1 MKKLLIL
8 LFVLAFIFPSEMN
21 AQRRKSKGKKAASA
35 TKPKPKSKTK
45 KYSDFVKKDTKTDE
59 GLFKVHENDGKYFY
73 EIPKNLLGKEMLLV
87 SRIKELPSNFGG
99 GYVNAGSK
107 TNEQVVIWEQ
117 FKKKILLKIKSY
129 NAIANDS
136 LPIYK
141 SVKSNNLEP
150 ILYAFDIKTQSKDS
164 TAVLID
170 VTKFFSS
177 DVKAIS
183 GIDSRAR
190 TQYKV
195 RRLDTKR
202 SFINTIKSYPKN
214 IEVVQDFTFE
224 ASKPPSNRNAG
235 TISIRM
241 NQSMILLPEKP
252 MMPRLFDKR
261 VGYFTVGTVDYNSE
275 KLKADSKRYIRRWRL
290 EPKDKEAYARGEL
303 VEPIKPIV
311 YYLDPATPKKLR
323 KYIKQ
328 GVDDWAGVFET
339 AGFKNAIMAKMPPTK
354 EEDPEFSM
362 EDIRYSS
369 IRYVASTTR
378 NAVGPSVSDPR
389 SGEIIESDIIW
400 YHNHLRSYR
409 NRYLLETGAANPSA
423 RTLDTP
429 AEEIGEMMRM
439 VIAHEIGH
447 ALGLPHNMAASYAYP
462 TESLRDGDFTQKNGI
477 AATIMDYARY
487 NYVAQPEDK
496 NVRFIRQLGP
506 YDHYSI
512 NWGYRVISNANT
524 PKDEVKTLDNWIDE
538 KAGDPI
544 YKFGY
549 QRRGGFDPASQTE
562 GIGNDLVKASTYG
575 IKNLKIVAKNL
586 PEWTSDQTND
596 YADLNELYG
605 ELLSVW
611 NRYINHV
618 VGNVGGV
625 FEDNKKPNQ
634 QGNVYTVLAKSKQK
648 ESLNWLLK
656 NTFTTPNWLLDKNI
670 LANINHTVFEDNR
683 ADYGTALDLD
693 FGITNI
699 SGSVFNNNGNSGQGL
714 LADQYVI
721 SMRDLAELTLEHV
734 TMADNNVQN
743 ATIGRPNGSP
753 ITINIYSSIIY
764 NPNTGPVFDD
774 FAAFTPDIDC
784 VIAHEIASM
793 QTLGGIQLLNNDP
806 KFKAPLDRDYHL
818 DAMFSP
824 AVDFCSESN
833 VLGDLKDMDGHTRG
847 WDDGSV
853 PNDQNNPNY
862 VFDAG
867 ADETYDNDIIF
878 ENGFE

>member
-1 MKKLLIL
+1 M
-8 LFVLAFIFPSEMN
+8 AFIFPSEIN
-21 AQRRKSKGKKAASA
+21 AQRKKSKKKTETS
-35 TKPKPKSKTK
+35 TEKTKPKSKTK
-45 KYSDFVKKDTKTDE
+45 KYSDFIKKDTKTDE
-59 GLFKVHENDGKYFY
+59 GLFKVHETKDKFYY
-73 EIPKNLLGKEMLLV
+73 EIPKELLGKEMLLV
-87 SRIKELPSNFGG
+87 SRIKELPSGFGG

-107 TNEQVVIWEQ
+107 TNEQVVVWEQ

-150 ILYAFDIKTQSKDS
+150 ILYAFDIETESKDS

-183 GIDSRAR
+183 GINSRAR

-195 RRLDTKR
+195 KRLDASR

-214 IEVVQDFTFE
+214 LEVVQDFTFE
-224 ASKPPSNRNAG
+224 ASKPPSNSRAQ

-261 VGYFTVGTVDYNSE
+261 VGYFTVGNVDYNSE
-275 KLKADSKRYIRRWRL
+275 KLKADSKKYIRRWRL
-290 EPKDKEAYARGEL
+290 EPKDKETYARGEL

-311 YYLDPATPKKLR
+311 YYLDPATPEKLR

-328 GVDDWAGVFET
+328 GVDDWQKVFET

-378 NAVGPSVSDPR
+378 NATGPSVSDPR

-462 TESLRDGDFTQKNGI
+462 VESLRNGDFTQKNGI

-487 NYVAQPEDK
+487 NYIAQPGDEG
-496 NVRFIRQLGP
+496 VRFIRQLGP

-512 NWGYRVISNANT
+512 NWGYRVIPGAGS
-524 PKDEVKTLDNWIDE
+524 PKDEVKTLDGWIDE
-538 KAGDPI
+538 KANDPI
-544 YKFGY
+544 YKFGI

-562 GIGNDLVKASTYG
+562 GIGNDQVKASNYG

-586 PEWTSDQTND
+586 PQWTSDQTNN
-596 YADLNELYG
+596 YEDLSELYG
-605 ELLSVW
+605 ELLGTW
-611 NRYINHV
+611 NRYVGHV
-618 VGNVGGV
+618 IGNIGGV

-634 QGNVYTVLAKSKQK
+634 KGNVYSVLPKYKQK
-648 ESLNWLLK
+648 ESLNWLLN
-656 NTFTTPNWLLDKNI
+656 NTFTTQNWLLDKNI
-670 LANINHTVFEDNR
+670 LANTNHTGYVERMGRYQNR
-683 ADYGTALDLD
+683 HLSSLLNEARLERMINSEVTSYDFYAASEMVKDIRKGIFSEANSTQNVTVYRRNLQKSLIDRLGVLLNSKNAKNSDISSIARGELTALKHQVTTASKRAVNS
-693 FGITNI
+693 ITKYHYKDCLAKI
-699 SGSVFNNNGNSGQGL
+699 NSIL
-714 LADQYVI
+714 
-721 SMRDLAELTLEHV
+721 
-734 TMADNNVQN
+734 
-743 ATIGRPNGSP
+743 
-753 ITINIYSSIIY
+753 
-764 NPNTGPVFDD
+764 
-774 FAAFTPDIDC
+774 
-784 VIAHEIASM
+784 
-793 QTLGGIQLLNNDP
+793 DP
-806 KFKAPLDRDYHL
+806 K
-818 DAMFSP
+818 
-824 AVDFCSESN
+824 
-833 VLGDLKDMDGHTRG
+833 
-847 WDDGSV
+847 
-853 PNDQNNPNY
+853 
-862 VFDAG
+862 
-867 ADETYDNDIIF
+867 
-878 ENGFE
+878 